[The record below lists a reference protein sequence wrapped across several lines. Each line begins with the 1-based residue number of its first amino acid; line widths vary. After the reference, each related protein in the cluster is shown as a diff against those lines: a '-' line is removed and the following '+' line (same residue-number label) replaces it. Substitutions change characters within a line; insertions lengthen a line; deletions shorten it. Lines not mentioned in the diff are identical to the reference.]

1 MRLENKIALITGG
14 TSGIGLAT
22 AKLFLEEGAEVIIT
36 GKNTV
41 ISLEELMGNMN
52 NKLHFFSY
60 DSSKMEDVDKLRDY
74 INHKFGRLDIAF
86 INAGIAKFAAIE
98 EVSENL
104 FDEVVNVNFKGVY
117 FTLQKLSPL
126 LDTNASVVLTA
137 SSGIHKSHL
146 GSSLYSA
153 TKAAIRNLAISLSGE
168 WVKRG
173 IRINVISPGSTDTAL
188 LGKLGV
194 EGDDLEQMKA
204 HLVANIPQ
212 GRLVLAEEIAQAV
225 LYLAAPGSES
235 QTGTEIIVD
244 GGAFVKV

>member
-36 GKNTV
+36 GKNTL
-41 ISLEELMGNMN
+41 INLEELMGNMN
-52 NKLHFFSY
+52 NKLHYFSY
-60 DSSKMEDVDKLRDY
+60 DSSKMEDIEKLGNY
-74 INHKFGRLDIAF
+74 IHHKFGRLDIAF
-86 INAGIAKFAAIE
+86 INAGIAKFSSIE
-98 EVSENL
+98 EVSEHL

-126 LDTNASVVLTA
+126 LGSNASVVLTA

-194 EGDDLEQMKA
+194 KGDDLEQMKA
-204 HLVANIPQ
+204 HLIANIPQ
-212 GRLVLAEEIAQAV
+212 ARLVLAEEIAQAV
-225 LYLAAPGSES
+225 LYLTAPGSES

>member
-1 MRLENKIALITGG
+1 MRLKNKIALVTGG

-36 GKNTV
+36 GKNAV
-41 ISLEELMGNMN
+41 VNLEESIGDIK
-52 NKLHFFSY
+52 NKLYFVSY
-60 DSSKMEDVDKLRDY
+60 DSSKMEDIDKLADY

-98 EVSENL
+98 QVSENL

-168 WVKRG
+168 WIKRG

-188 LGKLGV
+188 LKKLGV
-194 EGDDLEQMKA
+194 EGDDLMQMKA
-204 HLVANIPQ
+204 HLIANIPH